1 MGCDDNQLA
10 TKAEFGLNRTVLLLP
25 LLFLLIMRLC
35 SALLCPLHDI
45 AARQI

>member
-10 TKAEFGLNRTVLLLP
+10 TKAEFGLNRTVLLP

-35 SALLCPLHDI
+35 SALLCPLYDI
-45 AARQI
+45 ATRQI